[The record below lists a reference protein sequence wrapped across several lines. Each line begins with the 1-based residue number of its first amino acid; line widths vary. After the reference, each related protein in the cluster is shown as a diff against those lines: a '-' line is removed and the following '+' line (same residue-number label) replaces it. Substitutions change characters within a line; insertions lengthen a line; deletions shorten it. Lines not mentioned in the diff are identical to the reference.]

1 MDIGFDL
8 YANSTMNYKSDIYI
22 ASKLGVTEDDY
33 MNQIEEYDTPVPYC
47 FNVQPITQ
55 SSELAEFGELSRY
68 MKRAVVSK
76 SQYLGVFKEFDKAYL
91 DGITPENETIN
102 GENANYRI
110 YSIRPQNVVLMI
122 YFEKIVKGDE

>member
-1 MDIGFDL
+1 MDIDFDL
-8 YANSTMNYKSDIYI
+8 YASSTMNYKSDIYI
-22 ASKLGVTEDDY
+22 ASKLGVTEDEY

-91 DGITPENETIN
+91 DGITPEDETIN